1 MESIKNPSKDII
13 RELLCLSVAFYI
25 YLNWQWY
32 NPLLFDDAQDDVKVA
47 VGGVG

>member
-25 YLNWQWY
+25 G
-32 NPLLFDDAQDDVKVA
+32 LFKLTII
-47 VGGVG
+47 